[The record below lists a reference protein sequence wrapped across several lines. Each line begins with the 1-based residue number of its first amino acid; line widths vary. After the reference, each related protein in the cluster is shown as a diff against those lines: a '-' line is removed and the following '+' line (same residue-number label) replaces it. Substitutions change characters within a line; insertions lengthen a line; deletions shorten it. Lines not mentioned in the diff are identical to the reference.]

1 MIRNILILMLIMN
14 PSWLYAMG
22 STPAHKYI
30 PVRVLVLKTKDAIDL
45 NIKGPYKMV
54 DFDTKEVLKHG
65 KGLRKHSVS
74 INDIDLTG
82 IKVLPGERSR
92 VYINKRQFRG
102 DIDIVKDKKNNLLVI
117 NHIDVEEYLYGVLY
131 HEVSHRWPMEVLK
144 AQAIV
149 ARTYALYEKLISKNK
164 FFDLSSD
171 IYSQVYGGRTS
182 ETWKTTKAVNLTMGL
197 ILTYNEQIFPTYYHA
212 TCGGRTSDVISLWN
226 IDVPALEGTMCNFCE
241 ISPHYRWK
249 KELKMDYI
257 EEKLNKN
264 DITSIDILKRDEA
277 GRILDLI
284 VKGEG
289 GNLKLSGNK
298 FRLQVGP
305 NVIRSAN
312 FEVEIKGR
320 FITFLGRGWG
330 HGIGMCQWGA
340 YGMSRKRYK
349 VEEILEYYYPGA
361 DIVRVE

>member
-1 MIRNILILMLIMN
+1 MIRKILILMLIMN

-30 PVRVLVLKTKDAIDL
+30 PVRVLVLKTKDTI
-45 NIKGPYKMV
+45 NMSIKGPYKVV
-54 DFDTKEVLKHG
+54 DFDTKETLRHG
-65 KGLRKHSVS
+65 KGLREHSVS
-74 INDIDLTG
+74 INDIDSTG
-82 IKVLPGERSR
+82 IKVLLEERAR
-92 VYINKRQFRG
+92 IYINKRQFRG
-102 DIDIVKDKKNNLLVI
+102 DIDIIKDKENNLLVI

-131 HEVSHRWPMEVLK
+131 HEVSHRWPIEILK
-144 AQAIV
+144 AQAIA

-164 FFDLSSD
+164 FFDLTSD

-182 ETWKTTKAVNLTMGL
+182 EKWNTNKAVNLTMGL
-197 ILTYNEQIFPTYYHA
+197 ILTYNGQIFPAYYHA

-226 IDVPALEGTMCNFCE
+226 IDVPALKGTTCNFCKD
-241 ISPHYRWK
+241 SPHYEWK

-257 EEKLNKN
+257 EEKLNKKG
-264 DITSIDILKRDEA
+264 ITSIDVLKRDRA
-277 GRILDLI
+277 GRILELV
-284 VKGEG
+284 VKGKG
-289 GNLKLSGNK
+289 SDLGLSGNK

-320 FITFLGRGWG
+320 FVTFLGHGWG

-340 YGMSRKRYK
+340 YGMARKGYK
-349 VEEILEYYYPGA
+349 AEEILEYYYPGA